1 MRWLVIASDD
11 KGQQA
16 DGRNV
21 QQQPRG
27 SEPHHGQVAHED
39 VADGPAAECS
49 HHCEHQHAE
58 QVDLPVPCG
67 EHPGDRAD
75 GDAEVI
81 ELLRRRGTGRGG
93 VTLDSE
99 TFQVA
104 QIAALTAVDASPQ
117 SWAAVF
123 DRRESEI
130 TFDTVL
136 MTLVAAAPIVG
147 TPRVISAAANIVG
160 ATNLADEFYDDIA

>member
-1 MRWLVIASDD
+1 VGIDSR
-11 KGQQA
+11 
-16 DGRNV
+16 R
-21 QQQPRG
+21 
-27 SEPHHGQVAHED
+27 SEELLRD
-39 VADGPAAECS
+39 LAA
-49 HHCEHQHAE
+49 
-58 QVDLPVPCG
+58 
-67 EHPGDRAD
+67 

-93 VTLDSE
+93 VTLDPE

-123 DRRESEI
+123 DSGDSEL

-160 ATNLADEFYDDIA
+160 ATNLADEFDDEIA